1 MVVPHHGVVSV
12 TLLDACV
19 CYEERRV
26 LITSLGEIM
35 NHRITVFCTSLV
47 IILCGMFVTPSLH
60 ASYTGMLDYS
70 IANIDDIFVPY
81 VNPSL
86 LANRNHRGFGFA
98 QLYADGEFSRQHW
111 LIANMDGTSYLYENS
126 GDVSNHTLASG
137 WEMFPA
143 HKLPNLYG
151 GTSYSWQNNQFGKG
165 GFRSALTYRPHNS
178 TSMAFVWDNPYKS
191 APAYRAGL
199 ALRPLSFFGYRDDY
213 RLELSADMNYRKNAG
228 DYEMEKPVIGIQTQL
243 LDGIKL
249 GGTYNMETEGM
260 MLNFS
265 LNFGKSS
272 LGTNVIKGKDVD
284 PAYVMYASSGELSHK
299 PFLGMTGKNWYK
311 MKLSGDVVTY
321 KTSKYKLGPINIM
334 DSKQKTVE
342 EIINELNQAQNDPSV
357 SGILLVNPSFSASY
371 ALQQEILTAMQE
383 FRSTGKKISVYY
395 DNISNGGYIFAA
407 AAADNIY
414 LNPMGVVDLRGL
426 AINSPYF
433 GALLDTL
440 GIDVMN
446 FRSHKYKNAGNMFS
460 ETEMTSAEREVYD
473 ALLQSMY
480 DQMIAQVHVG
490 RGDKLVKPVETTID
504 EGPYFV
510 AKDALDGG
518 LVDKLIYEDE
528 LHKLLKETEGFSS
541 SINSMQSYREY
552 SWTQPREKLIAVI
565 YASGNIVMGKGTPGK
580 VIAHDTTV
588 KQIRAAR
595 KNPDYKGIIL
605 RVDSGGGSAQA
616 SDIILRELE
625 LAQTE
630 NKKPV
635 VVSMAGVAASGGYYI
650 ACKADRIIADP
661 ATLTGS
667 IGVIGLTFN
676 AERLF
681 KKVKVNWSSVKK
693 GENAD
698 FGSMYRKWTQDEKD
712 MMTRFI
718 EVTYEDFVRKVDEG
732 RDNLTLDQVH
742 QYAQGRVWTGEQA
755 KEIGLIDDL
764 GGMDVA
770 LEHMRELTGIK
781 GNIRLVN
788 ATGTVK
794 GFNLS
799 VAGDPLLMVPGME
812 MLQDINADYG
822 HLYEMWKQFQ
832 EGEVLMLAPLADQTV
847 RF

>member
-1 MVVPHHGVVSV
+1 M
-12 TLLDACV
+12 
-19 CYEERRV
+19 
-26 LITSLGEIM
+26 
-35 NHRITVFCTSLV
+35 FCL
-47 IILCGMFVTPSLH
+47 PNLH
-60 ASYTGMLDYS
+60 ASYTGMMDYS
-70 IANIDDIFVPY
+70 ISNIDDIFVPY

-111 LIANMDGTSYLYENS
+111 IIANMDGTSYIYENS
-126 GDVSNHTLASG
+126 GDVSNHTFASG
-137 WEMFPA
+137 WELFPA

-151 GTSYSWQNNQFGKG
+151 GTSYTWQNNQFAKG

-178 TSMAFVWDNPYKS
+178 TSMALVWDNPNKA

-199 ALRPLSFFGYRDDY
+199 ALRPLALLGYRDDY
-213 RLELSADMNYRKNAG
+213 RWELSADVNYRKAAG
-228 DYEMEKPVIGIQTQL
+228 DYEIEKPVIGIQTQL
-243 LDGIKL
+243 FDGVKL
-249 GGTYNMETEGM
+249 GGTYNMENEGM

-265 LNFGKSS
+265 LNFGKAS
-272 LGTNVIKGKDVD
+272 LGTNMLKVKDVD

-299 PFLGMTGKNWYK
+299 PFLGLTGKNWYK
-311 MKLSGDVVTY
+311 MNLSGNVVTY
-321 KTSKYKLGPINIM
+321 KTSKYKLGPISIL

-342 EIINELNQAQNDPSV
+342 EIINGLNKAKNDPSV

-371 ALQQEILTAMQE
+371 ALQQEILSAMQA
-383 FRSTGKKISVYY
+383 FRASGKKINVYY

-440 GIDVMN
+440 GIDVLN

-460 ETEMTSAEREVYD
+460 ETEMTAAEREVYD

-480 DQMIAQVHVG
+480 DQMIAQVHAG

-504 EGPYFV
+504 EGPYFI
-510 AKDALDGG
+510 AQDALDGG

-528 LHKLLKETEGFSS
+528 LYKSLKESDGFSS
-541 SINSMQSYREY
+541 SIGALENYREY
-552 SWTQPREKLIAVI
+552 SWAQPREKLIAVI

-588 KQIRAAR
+588 KLIRAAR

-681 KKVKVNWSSVKK
+681 KKVKVNWSSVTK
-693 GENAD
+693 GDNAD
-698 FGSMYRKWTQDEKD
+698 FGSMYRQWTQAEKD

-718 EVTYEDFVRKVDEG
+718 EVTYEDFTRKVDEG

-755 KEIGLIDDL
+755 YEIGLIDDL

-770 LEHMRELTGIK
+770 LEHMRELTGINGK
-781 GNIRLVN
+781 IRLVN
-788 ATGTVK
+788 ATGEVRGVNINMEGSSLIK
-794 GFNLS
+794 
-799 VAGDPLLMVPGME
+799 VPGME
-812 MLQDINADYG
+812 MLQDLNADYG
-822 HLYEMWKQFQ
+822 RLYEMWKQFNA
-832 EGEVLMLAPLADQTV
+832 GEVLMLAPLDDQNIQ
-847 RF
+847 F